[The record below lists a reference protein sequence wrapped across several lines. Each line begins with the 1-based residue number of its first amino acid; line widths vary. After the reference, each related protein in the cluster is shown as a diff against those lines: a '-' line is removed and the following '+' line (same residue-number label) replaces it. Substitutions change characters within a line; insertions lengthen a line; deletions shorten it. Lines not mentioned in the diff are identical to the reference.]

1 MIKKLFLKLANWV
14 SRTHR
19 KYKLM
24 KLKPVQDLLMNNH
37 DFCGNCGEIF
47 YKSTPTRKYCS
58 DACRYKYHYIERKK

>member
-1 MIKKLFLKLANWV
+1 MKKLIIRFANWV
-14 SRTHR
+14 AKTHR

-47 YKSTPTRKYCS
+47 YKSTPKRKYCS
-58 DACRYKYHYIERKK
+58 DSCRFKYHYTQKKK